1 MNNRLIHFKKK
12 QTAAAILALLLC
24 ALPCLTRL
32 NAYASP
38 EASFLNTEDAIH
50 ISTAQ
55 DLLTFAT
62 NCTTDTWSQN
72 KLFILDNDIDLRST
86 DFSPIPTF
94 GGIFLGQGHTI
105 SGFTLDAGSN
115 FAGLFRYVQ
124 ESGEIYQLSVS
135 GRAVS
140 DEGHSGLALLAGCN
154 YGLISGCHV
163 SGSVS
168 GSNQVGSIAGLNE
181 VSGIITD
188 CLSEGTVYGS
198 HLTGGIA
205 GSNKGN
211 IKNCTSHC
219 NVNTTPSDNSIDL
232 TSINLDATL
241 TNLLTTEN
249 AASVTDIGGIAG
261 ENSGMI
267 RACINKGNVGY
278 QHVGYNIGGIAGSQ
292 TGYIEGCVNNGT
304 LNGRKDIGGIAGQM
318 EPSSELEYTEDTL
331 QKLNQEFDKLHEL
344 LTKLDSDAST
354 ASSSISAQTDK
365 LLDAVESAQQAVD
378 SILVQAGDDFSQ
390 LTDLDT
396 LTLSSPKPISLDFL
410 DSVPTPGSTPEG
422 TPSASPE
429 GTPSPTP
436 ESTSSPTPESSP
448 SPTPESS
455 PSPTSTGAT
464 GHSARVEIIDQTQ
477 YKKEIEAFVSER
489 LMQNPPVIRTVRLFA
504 GNSGELPTSSPNSTP
519 SSSPTPSPSPTVTP
533 TAAPTASPGYPLPT
547 GWESWPTPTGFDLDD
562 YQYDIDRE
570 EVEKSLNDAQQNV
583 YEDASDLLE
592 SMQRTAR
599 DQASKLSDRIYS
611 AQSSLNS
618 SFSSIIDNTRLL
630 NFLVDDESQLILD
643 DMQAIN
649 DELNV
654 ITDLL
659 TDPQTTD
666 PDEVVTDV
674 SDEDTL
680 SDITGKVM
688 NCINSGTINGD
699 VNVGGISGSLS
710 RENDL
715 DPEDDLKLGDNAT
728 LNFRYKE
735 RIVVRQCQNQGSV
748 NGKKDCIGGIAGEMN
763 LGSIMECLNSGDIKS
778 DGSKIG
784 GIAGSSSSSIRSS
797 NSKCTLSGADK
808 IGGIAGFGTTI
819 ADCRSMIK
827 IENGENYL
835 GSIAGT
841 VDSIEDVTGCYFVEG
856 EAAGIDG
863 ISYSSHAESLSYEE
877 FMCLAETPEIF
888 EKLYL
893 KFEADGQPVST
904 IALNYGESLPAS
916 AIPAVPEKNGQVGTW
931 EAFDRTDITF
941 DQTIEA
947 VYDNYVTTIESTQTT
962 GNRPVLLVEGTFTPE
977 DHLTITQVDAY
988 PADAQTQAVC
998 LKVKIS
1004 GSCTGPY
1011 TIRFLIPE
1019 EMENPTLELFQ
1030 DQAWNAIDAQRDG
1043 SYYVFSL
1050 EDSEFIF
1057 SCVSRPATLPVGTII
1072 ALCSLAVLLILV
1084 MIYILHNKKRYRKQQ
1099 QNS

>member
-38 EASFLNTEDAIH
+38 EASFVDTENAIH

-55 DLLTFAT
+55 DLLTFAA
-62 NCTTDTWSQN
+62 NCTTDTWSQD
-72 KLFILDNDIDLRST
+72 KLFILDNDIDLRGT

-140 DEGHSGLALLAGCN
+140 DEDHSGLALLAGCN

-168 GSNQVGSIAGLNE
+168 GSSQVGGIAGVNE
-181 VSGIITD
+181 VSGIISD
-188 CLSEGTVYGS
+188 CISEGTVYGS
-198 HLTGGIA
+198 HLTGGIT
-205 GSNKGN
+205 GSNKGS

-219 NVNTTPSDNSIDL
+219 SVNTTPSDNSIDL

-241 TNLLTTEN
+241 TNILTTEN

-267 RACINKGNVGY
+267 RACINEGNVGY

-292 TGYIEGCVNNGT
+292 TGYIEGCVNYGT

-331 QKLNQEFDKLHEL
+331 QKLDQEFDKLHDL
-344 LTKLDSDAST
+344 LTKLDSDAGA
-354 ASSSISAQTDK
+354 ASSNISDQTDK
-365 LLDAVESAQQAVD
+365 LLDAVENAQRAVD

-390 LTDLDT
+390 LTDLDS

-410 DSVPTPGSTPEG
+410 DSIPTPSTTPEG

-436 ESTSSPTPESSP
+436 EGTPSPTPGRTPYPTPESSP
-448 SPTPESS
+448 SPTPEGS
-455 PSPTSTGAT
+455 PSPAPTGTT

-477 YKKEIEAFVSER
+477 FQKETEVFVSER
-489 LMQNPPVIRTVRLFA
+489 LMQMPPVIRTVRVFA
-504 GNSGELPTSSPNSTP
+504 GNPGELPSSSPT
-519 SSSPTPSPSPTVTP
+519 PTPSPSPT
-533 TAAPTASPGYPLPT
+533 AIPTASPGYPLPT

-562 YQYDIDRE
+562 YQYNIDRT

-592 SMQRTAR
+592 TLQRAAR
-599 DQASKLSDRIYS
+599 DQTSRISERIFS

-630 NFLVDDESQLILD
+630 NSLVDDESQLILD

-659 TDPQTTD
+659 TNPQTTD

-680 SDITGKVM
+680 NDITGKVM

-699 VNVGGISGSLS
+699 LNVGGISGSLS

-715 DPEDDLKLGDNAT
+715 DPEDDLHFNDNST

-735 RIVVRQCQNQGSV
+735 RIVVRQCQNQGSI
-748 NGKKDCIGGIAGEMN
+748 NGKKDCIGGIAGEMS
-763 LGSIMECLNSGDIKS
+763 LGSIMECLNSGDIRS

-797 NSKCTLSGADK
+797 SSKCTLSGADK

-819 ADCRSMIK
+819 TDCRSMIK
-827 IENGENYL
+827 IEDGENYL

-841 VDSIEDVTGCYFVEG
+841 VDSIEEVTGCYFVEG

-877 FMCLAETPEIF
+877 FMCLEETPEIF

-916 AIPAVPEKNGQVGTW
+916 AIPAVPEKNGKVGTW

-941 DQTIEA
+941 DQTIKA
-947 VYDNYVTTIESTQTT
+947 VYDNYITTIESAQTT
-962 GNRPVLLVEGTFTPE
+962 GNRPLLLAEGIFTAE
-977 DHLTITQVDAY
+977 DHLTVTQVDAY

-998 LKVKIS
+998 LKVTIS

-1019 EMENPTLELFQ
+1019 GMENPTLELYQ
-1030 DQAWNAIDAQRDG
+1030 NQTWNTIDAQRDG
-1043 SYYVFSL
+1043 SYYVFTI

-1057 SCVSRPATLPVGTII
+1057 SCVSRPSTLPIGII
-1072 ALCSLAVLLILV
+1072 VALCFLAVLLILV
-1084 MIYILHNKKRYRKQQ
+1084 MIYILHNKKRYRKTK